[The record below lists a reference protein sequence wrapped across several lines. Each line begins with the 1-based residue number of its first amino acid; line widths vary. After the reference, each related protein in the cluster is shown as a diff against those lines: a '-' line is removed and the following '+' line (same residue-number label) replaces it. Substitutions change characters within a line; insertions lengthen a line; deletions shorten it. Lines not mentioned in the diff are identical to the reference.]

1 MGCFFLYLIFS
12 IDNAIY
18 LLTFAAHLILLI
30 KTKILLFMCGIV
42 GYIGFRDAYPIVI
55 KGLHRLEYR
64 GYDSAGIALAND
76 GLKLFKKAGKVSE
89 LEDHV
94 KGADLAG
101 SAGMGHTRWATHGAP
116 SDRNSHPHTS
126 GDGKLTIIHN
136 GIIENYATLKEA
148 LASKGHEFK
157 SDTDTEV
164 LIHLIEEIKDVTGL
178 GLREAVR
185 LALNR
190 VVGAY
195 AIVIMSEDEPD
206 ELIAAR
212 KGSPMVIGVGKGE
225 YFIASDAT
233 PIVEYTKNVIYLNDN
248 EIAYIRR
255 DDLLIKN
262 IDNTIQ
268 TPYIQELELK
278 LEMLEKGGYDHFM
291 LKEIYEQPRSIRDC
305 LRGRIDPEQGI
316 VTLGGIKEYIE
327 KLKNIDRIIIVACG
341 TSWHAG
347 LVGEYL
353 IEEYARVPV
362 EVEYASEFRYRNPI
376 ISSKD
381 LVIAISQS
389 GETADTM
396 AAIELAKE
404 KGATIFGIC
413 NVVGASIPRITH
425 AGVYTHAG
433 PEIGVASTKAFT
445 AQVTILTLIAFYIA
459 QQRGTITQSK
469 FVEYLTELDEIPA
482 LVEETLK
489 CNDVVKAIA
498 ERFKDSTNCLFLG
511 RGSSFPVAL
520 EGALKLKE
528 ISYIHAEGYPAAEM
542 KHGPIALI
550 DADMPVVFIAT
561 KNSSYEKVISNIQEV
576 KARGGHVIAIVSEG
590 DTDVKEM
597 ADYTIEIP
605 LTGETFVPLLA
616 TIPLQL
622 LSYHIAVMRG
632 CNVDQP
638 RNLAKSVTVE

>member
-1 MGCFFLYLIFS
+1 
-12 IDNAIY
+12 
-18 LLTFAAHLILLI
+18 
-30 KTKILLFMCGIV
+30 MCGIV
-42 GYIGFRDAYPIVI
+42 GYIGHRDAYPIVI

-64 GYDSAGIALAND
+64 GYDSAGVSLFDNE
-76 GLKLFKKAGKVSE
+76 LKVYKKAGKVSD
-89 LEDHV
+89 LEDFV
-94 KGADLAG
+94 KDVDLSG
-101 SAGMGHTRWATHGAP
+101 TVGMGHTRWATHGEP
-116 SDRNSHPHTS
+116 SDRNSHPHAS
-126 GDGKLTIIHN
+126 GNRKLTIIHN
-136 GIIENYATLKEA
+136 GIIENYGNIKETL
-148 LASKGHEFK
+148 LSKGHTFA

-164 LIHLIEEIKDVTGL
+164 LIHLIEEIQDVTGL
-178 GLREAVR
+178 DLRESVR
-185 LALNR
+185 VALNR

-195 AIVIMSEDEPD
+195 AIVIMSEDDPD
-206 ELIAAR
+206 LLIAAR

-225 YFIASDAT
+225 YFVASDAT

-255 DDLLIKN
+255 EDLLIKN
-262 IDNTIQ
+262 IDNTVQ
-268 TPYIQELELK
+268 TPYIHELDLK
-278 LEMLEKGGYDHFM
+278 LDALEKGGFDHFM
-291 LKEIYEQPRSIRDC
+291 IKEIYEQPRSIRDC
-305 LRGRIDPEQGI
+305 MRGRIYPQKGQ
-316 VTLGGIKEYIE
+316 VQLGGLKEYTE
-327 KLKNIDRIIIVACG
+327 KLKNIDRIVIVACG

-376 ISSKD
+376 ITEKD

-445 AQVTILTLIAFYIA
+445 AQVSVLTLIAFYIA
-459 QQRGTITQSK
+459 QQRGVITESK
-469 FVEYLTELDEIPA
+469 MIEYLTELDEIPE
-482 LVEETLK
+482 LVERCLQL
-489 CNDVVKAIA
+489 NDHIKDIA
-498 ERFKDSTNCLFLG
+498 WKFKDSSNCLFLG
-511 RGSSFPVAL
+511 RGVSFPVAL

-550 DADMPVVFIAT
+550 DEEMPVVFIAT
-561 KNSSYEKVISNIQEV
+561 KDSSYGKVVSNIQEV
-576 KARGGHVIAIVSEG
+576 KARKGQVIAIVTEG
-590 DTDVKEM
+590 DTEVKGM
-597 ADYTIEIP
+597 ADYIIEIP
-605 LTGETFVPLLA
+605 QTGEAFVPLLA

>member
-1 MGCFFLYLIFS
+1 
-12 IDNAIY
+12 
-18 LLTFAAHLILLI
+18 
-30 KTKILLFMCGIV
+30 MCGIV
-42 GYIGFRDAYPIVI
+42 GYIGFRDAYPIII
-55 KGLHRLEYR
+55 KGLQRLEYR
-64 GYDSAGIALAND
+64 GYDSAGIALLD
-76 GLKLFKKAGKVSE
+76 TELKVYKKAGKVSD
-89 LEDHV
+89 LQNFV
-94 KGADLAG
+94 KDLNLSG
-101 SAGMGHTRWATHGAP
+101 TIGMGHTRWATHGAP
-116 SDRNSHPHTS
+116 SDRNSHPHSS
-126 GDGKLTIIHN
+126 GDRKLTIIHN
-136 GIIENYATLKEA
+136 GIIENYGIIKEA
-148 LASKGHEFK
+148 LVAKGHVFK

-164 LIHLIEEIKDVTGL
+164 LIHLVEDIIHETGL
-178 GLREAVR
+178 DLQEAVR
-185 LALNR
+185 IALNR
-190 VVGAY
+190 VIGAY
-195 AIVIMSEDEPD
+195 AIVIMSADEPD
-206 ELIAAR
+206 LLIAAR
-212 KGSPMVIGVGKGE
+212 KGSPMVIGVGQGE

-248 EIAYIRR
+248 EIAYVRR
-255 DDLLIKN
+255 EDLLVKN
-262 IDNTIQ
+262 IDNTVQ
-268 TPYIQELELK
+268 TPYIQELDLK

-305 LRGRIDPEQGI
+305 MRGRIYPQQGK
-316 VTLGGIKEYIE
+316 VQLGGIKEYAE
-327 KLKNIDRIIIVACG
+327 KLKNVDRIIIVACG

-376 ISSKD
+376 INEKD

-396 AAIELAKE
+396 AALELAKE

-413 NVVGASIPRITH
+413 NVVGASIPRTTD

-445 AQVTILTLIAFYIA
+445 AQVTVLTLMAFYIA

-469 FVEYLTELDEIPA
+469 LVEYLTELDQVPE
-482 LVEETLK
+482 LVERALTS
-489 CNDVVKAIA
+489 NDHVKEIA

-550 DADMPVVFIAT
+550 DDAMPVIFIAT
-561 KNSSYEKVISNIQEV
+561 QNSSYEKVVSNIQEV

-590 DTDVKEM
+590 DVQVRDM
-597 ADYTIEIP
+597 AEYVIEIP
-605 LTGETFVPLLA
+605 QTSEAFVPLLA

-622 LSYHIAVMRG
+622 LAYHIAVMRG